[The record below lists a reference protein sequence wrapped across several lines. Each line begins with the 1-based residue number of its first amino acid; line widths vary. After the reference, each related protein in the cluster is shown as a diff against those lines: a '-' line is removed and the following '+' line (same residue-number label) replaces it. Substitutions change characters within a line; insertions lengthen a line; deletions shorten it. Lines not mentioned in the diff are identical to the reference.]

1 MCSSQIECKDC
12 PSKYAAVQKRFVLA
26 RRWLEKSSGRR
37 SYVLHELLADWS
49 DVLGEGGAEHHH
61 LLLVGSRAENLLH
74 VASHVCN
81 RFRVQNDETM
91 RGNGRLTQLLKHLVT
106 LVQDKVLQVLQRK
119 LLGSD
124 QSQNP
129 VQRFVKPLAL
139 HSLRHRLRTETSS
152 E

>member
-1 MCSSQIECKDC
+1 MQ
-12 PSKYAAVQKRFVLA
+12 QRFVLA
-26 RRWLEKSSGRR
+26 RRWLERSSGRR

-61 LLLVGSRAENLLH
+61 LLLVGSRTENLLH

-81 RFRVQNDETM
+81 RFRVQNYEM
-91 RGNGRLTQLLKHLVT
+91 NKGHEKLTQLLKHLVT
-106 LVQDKVLQVLQRK
+106 LVQDKVLQILQRK

-129 VQRFVKPLAL
+129 VQRFVRPLEL
-139 HSLRHRLRTETSS
+139 HFA
-152 E
+152 